1 MKKEKVVEERIGSA
15 VKTIMYKK
23 LQKIARMLGRTKSD
37 LLKEGIWEVI
47 NQQKNKN

>member
-1 MKKEKVVEERIGSA
+1 MKKERVVEERIGTA
-15 VKTIMYKK
+15 VKTAMYQK

-47 NQQKNKN
+47 HKAKTKN

>member
-1 MKKEKVVEERIGSA
+1 MSKAKTVEERIGTA
-15 VKTIMYKK
+15 VKVQMYQK

-47 NQQKNKN
+47 NQQKTKN